1 MYLGIDIGGTNTDAV
16 LVSQG
21 RVLAAAKSPTCA
33 EHLAQS
39 TATALQALFAAAGN
53 AACGSK
59 IVRVGLGSTLAV
71 NAMIHNTYETPGLAI
86 SAGPGL
92 DPTWAKPDADRD
104 NYFFVVP
111 GGLDHQGLEL
121 NPLDQAH
128 MRTLLGEWQ
137 AMGIRCAAVVGKFSP
152 RNKNHEQSM
161 AAILGQ
167 GMDYLCQGHLC
178 SGALGFSRRVA
189 TAYWNAALWRIHK
202 QFTAAVSASLA
213 ALGIH
218 APLYLL
224 QADGGALPMNENA
237 LAPVQGAF
245 SGPAA
250 SVMGCLAVRESC
262 SPAMSSGDTLLV
274 DIGGTTAD
282 IALMS
287 QGQPLMDAAGL
298 RLKGRPTLVRA
309 LYSLSVG
316 IGGDSALAWHGN
328 TLCVGPQ
335 RLGPACAFGG
345 QVPTLVDA
353 LNAGCAAGIGN
364 TQASVAACAHMAAP
378 HNMDVVAF
386 GRMAVD
392 TALETLAQ
400 ALRLFV
406 ETSNERPLYTLE
418 AILHTQR
425 IAPSQ
430 VVFIGAPA
438 AALAPFAAKALGLP
452 VVVPPHSGMINAI
465 GAALARPTALVDMFA
480 DTRTRKVWAPAYAYE
495 RSLDTAGSLVEIETE
510 SIRLL
515 EQHARLQG
523 YAGHARALVTE
534 SQLFSTLDA
543 SGRSSRD
550 IRVRSQLLPGLVEY
564 IKANAD

>member
-39 TATALQALFAAAGN
+39 TATALQALFAAAGD

-59 IVRVGLGSTLAV
+59 VVRVGLGSTLAV
-71 NAMIHNTYETPGLAI
+71 NAMVQNTYETPGLAV

-92 DPTWAKPDADRD
+92 DPTWAKPDADRG
-104 NYFFVVP
+104 NYFSVVP

-128 MRTLLGEWQ
+128 MRKLLGEWQ

-152 RNKNHEQSM
+152 RNKSHEQSM

-202 QFTAAVSASLA
+202 QFTASVSASLA
-213 ALGIH
+213 SLGIH

-224 QADGGALPMNENA
+224 QADGGALPMNENT

-250 SVMGCLAVRESC
+250 SVMGCLAVREAC
-262 SPAMSSGDTLLV
+262 SPATSNGDTLLV

-316 IGGDSALAWHGN
+316 IGGDSALTWQGN
-328 TLCVGPQ
+328 TLRVGPQ

-364 TQASVAACAHMAAP
+364 TQASMAACAHMAAA
-378 HNMDVVAF
+378 HNLDVVAF
-386 GRMAVD
+386 GHMAVD
-392 TALETLAQ
+392 AALETLAQ

-418 AILHTQR
+418 AILHTQT

-430 VVFIGAPA
+430 VFFIGAPA
-438 AALAPFAAKALGLP
+438 AALAPFAAKAFGLP
-452 VVVPPHSGMINAI
+452 VMVPPHAGMVNAI

-495 RSLDTAGSLVEIETE
+495 RSLDTAGSLAEIEAE

-515 EQHARLQG
+515 EQHARQQG

-550 IRVRSQLLPGLVEY
+550 IRVRSQLLPGLVDY